1 MSVLSAFLGAS
12 VGGGDLSV
20 TASRSSFT
28 GGTTDPSPPPRVFG
42 PCTAIPAGG
51 SGSYSY
57 AWTVI
62 STNSAASFSNA
73 AIAAPTI
80 TIDPLAG
87 DTAYTIVRC
96 TVTDTDT
103 LLTARVDV
111 LLQYTS
117 YIIGID

>member
-1 MSVLSAFLGAS
+1 MALAS
-12 VGGGDLSV
+12 
-20 TASRSSFT
+20 
-28 GGTTDPSPPPRVFG
+28 
-42 PCTAIPAGG
+42 GG

-57 AWTVI
+57 AWTVV
-62 STNSAASFSNA
+62 STNSSASFNNA

-80 TIDPLAG
+80 EIGVLEA

-96 TVTDTDT
+96 TITDTDT

-117 YIIGID
+117 YIITTD